1 MGRLVGVDLARA
13 LAVFG
18 MYIVHIGPPLS
29 ATTGVGS
36 WIRYLADGHSS
47 VLFATLAGFSLMLL
61 AGRREPKTG
70 LAGRQAKARIAIR
83 AVVLLAL
90 GTAMAMEYGGVI
102 ILGFYGVYFLL
113 ALPLVRLSA
122 KTLAILAAAFALVT
136 PQLAF
141 VLTSLLTPSVQE
153 SINTYDPLRRLSEV
167 GVLDLLLTGFYPA
180 LTWMSFVIAGMAL
193 GRLDLSSGTV
203 RRRLAAVG
211 AALTVAA
218 YGMSLLLAGKNALR
232 STAEDG
238 SSSGGSGSMPPGSGS
253 MPPGGG
259 SMPPRRRV
267 VPRYAGVVAP
277 VGRAAQR
284 HHVRHHRQHRSRH
297 PRDRGRDGAD
307 GPPAATAPPGEAGRR
322 RRRHVPDRLRR
333 PLPRTVRAVHARRDQ
348 RPAVMGAAAHVHPRG
363 DRVRHDLVPLLPP
376 RPPGVPA
383 QRCHQ
388 AGEAHPMTP
397 GRVGRLHAPPGLDRS
412 RIQQAHRPCSASTR
426 KPCSSPKGAP
436 RTRQSLC
443 VLIQPTTRTSYSTTP
458 VALCS
463 PCAAARSR
471 ADDHGV
477 GRRSCVLVEVQE
489 VAALELLSGDARGED
504 DVVGQKDGH
513 GVQVTVLDGLAEGVH
528 DRPICNKL
536 HMCRGE

>member
-1 MGRLVGVDLARA
+1 MTQTQPPQETSAPQENSPPPPRTSPESAVPASPGPSMGRLVGVDLARA

-36 WIRYLADGHSS
+36 WIRYVADGHSS

-90 GTAMAMEYGGVI
+90 GTVMAMEYGGVI

-122 KTLAILAAAFALVT
+122 KTLAIIAAAFALVT

-153 SINTYDPLRRLSEV
+153 SINAYDPLRRLSEV

-193 GRLDLSSGTV
+193 GRLDLSSSTV
-203 RRRLAAVG
+203 RRRLAVVG
-211 AALTVAA
+211 ASLTVAA

-253 MPPGGG
+253 MPLDGG
-259 SMPPRRRV
+259 SFPDMPASSLLS
-267 VPRYAGVVAP
+267 AGPHSGTTFDIIGSVGVAILVI
-277 VGRAAQR
+277 VGAT
-284 HHVRHHRQHRSRH
+284 VLM
-297 PRDRGRDGAD
+297 DRL
-307 GPPAATAPPGEAGRR
+307 P
-322 RRRHVPDRLRR
+322 RLRR
-333 PLPRTVRAVHARRDQ
+333 LAKPVIAVGTMSLTAYVGHFVAQSVLSTPAGTSTQQSWLPLIMYVLGAIVFATIWSRFFRRGPLEYLLNAATK
-348 RPAVMGAAAHVHPRG
+348 PAKHIR
-363 DRVRHDLVPLLPP
+363 
-376 RPPGVPA
+376 
-383 QRCHQ
+383 
-388 AGEAHPMTP
+388 
-397 GRVGRLHAPPGLDRS
+397 
-412 RIQQAHRPCSASTR
+412 
-426 KPCSSPKGAP
+426 
-436 RTRQSLC
+436 
-443 VLIQPTTRTSYSTTP
+443 
-458 VALCS
+458 
-463 PCAAARSR
+463 
-471 ADDHGV
+471 
-477 GRRSCVLVEVQE
+477 
-489 VAALELLSGDARGED
+489 
-504 DVVGQKDGH
+504 
-513 GVQVTVLDGLAEGVH
+513 
-528 DRPICNKL
+528 
-536 HMCRGE
+536 